1 VSTDAGWGDYLSS
14 GTSAADAG
22 QAASAEAS
30 ASAAAAADDVQGEV
44 AAAADDA
51 DWSNW
56 HANQGDSASDSADFY
71 VQQAADNVADG
82 NFGAAY
88 SDLNAAQNFTDI
100 ANSNYDS
107 SADYAD
113 DAATH
118 AGYAADAAADATSYT
133 DAGTE

>member
-1 VSTDAGWGDYLSS
+1 MSTDAGWGDYLSS

-22 QAASAEAS
+22 QAATAE
-30 ASAAAAADDVQGEV
+30 SAAAAEDVRGEV

-56 HANQGDSASDSADFY
+56 HAGQGDSASDSADFY

-88 SDLNAAQNFTDI
+88 TDLNAAQNFTDI
-100 ANSNYDS
+100 ANSNYDDATS
-107 SADYAD
+107 HAD

-118 AGYAADAAADATSYT
+118 ADYAADAASYT
-133 DAGTE
+133 DTGAE